1 MTSLT
6 QSLWGLQDLGHLW
19 ISLYR
24 SSHSNHKTVFHTE
37 DRVTVPGQQDQEKKI
52 LE

>member
-6 QSLWGLQDLGHLW
+6 QVLWGLQDLGHLSGYLCT
-19 ISLYR
+19 IY
-24 SSHSNHKTVFHTE
+24 HSNHKTVFHTE
-37 DRVTVPGQQDQEKKI
+37 DRVTVPDQQDQETKI